1 MRSFMSPGKRIRS
14 FRLKRGMTQRAL
26 GRAVGFP
33 AKTADIRIAQYESG
47 ARTPKHDLLCAFA
60 QTLEVPVSALE
71 VPYIKSR
78 DELGNYKGF
87 HRRHWHKTGRAVSG
101 IHRAK
106 GTGAPYCPEQSLFH
120 PAS

>member
-1 MRSFMSPGKRIRS
+1 MHSFMSPGKRIRS

-26 GRAVGFP
+26 GMAVGFS

-47 ARTPKHDLLCAFA
+47 ARTPKHGLLCALA

-78 DELGNYKGF
+78 DAF
-87 HRRHWHKTGRAVSG
+87 
-101 IHRAK
+101 
-106 GTGAPYCPEQSLFH
+106 EQLLQALEDEYGLTVTITNPH
-120 PAS
+120 N